1 MDAGLTM
8 TLSAIGNGREIFRI
22 FQEELSK
29 GLLYSENKESKVKSI
44 KACEETYNHLITY
57 N

>member
-29 GLLYSENKESKVKSI
+29 GLLYSENMESKVKSI